1 MTTATVVS
9 QEQPEYGLNKV
20 RVLVFHAEEVTR
32 WGYRVLVSREAWS
45 ERCVCADGPEQL
57 LMYAA
62 RYDPHVVV
70 LSASAGATVLPL
82 AAQVQRVAPLAR
94 VLLLADDDDVSQ
106 GMAVAAGAVGCVSP
120 GWPAAQVM
128 DAIHAAASQAWVA
141 PVRAASTAVTL
152 SRRERQVLREL
163 ATGATNKE
171 IASRLF
177 LSPETIKHHMSRAF
191 RKVGARNRVEALT
204 RARLLGVLPD

>member
-1 MTTATVVS
+1 
-9 QEQPEYGLNKV
+9 
-20 RVLVFHAEEVTR
+20 
-32 WGYRVLVSREAWS
+32 
-45 ERCVCADGPEQL
+45 
-57 LMYAA
+57 
-62 RYDPHVVV
+62 VVV
-70 LSASAGATVLPL
+70 LSAAGSATLLSL

-94 VLLLADDDDVSQ
+94 VLLLAEDDDVSQ
-106 GMAVAAGAVGCVSP
+106 AMAVAAGAVGCVSP
-120 GWPAAQVM
+120 AWPAARVM
-128 DAIHAAASQAWVA
+128 EAIHAAASRAWVA
-141 PVRAASTAVTL
+141 PSAATHTAVSL

-191 RKVGARNRVEALT
+191 RAVGARNRVEALT